1 MVANEEVFVWC
12 DRGLATLANEASRHK
27 STYLNQP
34 ISWRLAVIRELQNV
48 DHIFAF
54 LFQYVFP

>member
-12 DRGLATLANEASRHK
+12 DRGLAGLASEANWSE
-27 STYLNQP
+27 STYLNQT

-48 DHIFAF
+48 NHIFAF
-54 LFQYVFP
+54 LFQYILP